1 MKNEWIEVNFWQE
14 KQNFINSFIPSH
26 IMENKSCFLL
36 GVESF
41 TKNVYEK
48 NYNYSKYQGNYDQNC
63 VFSSVS
69 YSFSA
74 LGQSRLK

>member
-1 MKNEWIEVNFWQE
+1 MFPIGCRKFD
-14 KQNFINSFIPSH
+14 
-26 IMENKSCFLL
+26 
-36 GVESF
+36 
-41 TKNVYEK
+41 KNVYEK

>member
-1 MKNEWIEVNFWQE
+1 
-14 KQNFINSFIPSH
+14 
-26 IMENKSCFLL
+26 MENKSCFLL
-36 GVESF
+36 GVESL
-41 TKNVYEK
+41 TKNVYKK